1 MNWEE
6 IITIQRAPSLR
17 RVFLVVKEMMALLNT
32 LLILPTT
39 YFPFSL
45 DQFCLSVVLFYK
57 CYNIFKFSFVIL
69 LTSSLIHLVG
79 RIIGKVSNFQ
89 WIFFKKIIF
98 WKNLGIWKSC
108 FWFAS
113 AYVCTYV
120 NTYNGIYVCEHFAQN
135 KFGQSW
141 TPNF

>member
-1 MNWEE
+1 M
-6 IITIQRAPSLR
+6 
-17 RVFLVVKEMMALLNT
+17 VKEMMALLNT

-98 WKNLGIWKSC
+98 
-108 FWFAS
+108 
-113 AYVCTYV
+113 
-120 NTYNGIYVCEHFAQN
+120 
-135 KFGQSW
+135 
-141 TPNF
+141 